1 MAYRLC
7 TLDADGKITSVSLE
21 SYADSINPD
30 VRLSANRTS
39 YHFINEDS
47 LSSLLTSPVVG
58 IDDQST
64 ISIGQDGSVAIRIPD
79 SPPSIL
85 AQYDPRTEVVLYTP
99 DTPLQFTHGD
109 RIVQDVT
116 KVTTVYNSLDTT
128 TIPYHSTTQ
137 KKFGLSSGKFTKNIN
152 GYTGSGLVVSNIS
165 KTNYTGGYTAPHNN
179 LAANSTASY
188 SMELFF
194 RPESIAT
201 NFTLMQKGPTGA
213 SANWKLGYDSSAGFL
228 QFAWQSYGYASGYNY
243 SENIVNTAGLT
254 LNTWHHV
261 AVSVI
266 RNVTSGTGYL
276 ISGYFNG
283 KNVFTRSVTA
293 SSFPEMRYDN
303 PIYIGCD
310 HLGNEYFDGYIDST
324 RVLESGSTYGIFG
337 KTGYGFLPH
346 ASGTLSVPTT
356 QGFTR
361 NPETAFILNFNG
373 IEGSSAF
380 YGESKDFFSGTVTR
394 LANLTLGPTGPAY
407 ANKSEIGVRNVV
419 RYTLGYTGAT
429 GFSDPTGYSLSY
441 GHIVLPYV
449 AAYGNTTSHGYDF
462 IYNLSDVYDND
473 LSIGVFRQN
482 YRIDAVYDASRSL
495 VAMIE
500 GAYGNI
506 GSCGS
511 VFQTQYGTNPF
522 VRLFSNGGGMS
533 YGIGL
538 SHNSLYID
546 PLNQNTMRY
555 IMDSG
560 YLASQGITASTYS
573 FIDGRGITRNINSTD
588 MINLRLDLIS
598 YQNSLINQT
607 DTTIA
612 SINSAATKNEVK
624 FAKLN
629 KSSGSIYSIIS
640 PKEEFNTYE

>member
-7 TLDADGKITSVSLE
+7 TLDADGKIMSVSLE
-21 SYADSINPD
+21 SYPDLINPD
-30 VRLSANRTS
+30 FRLAQNRTS

-47 LSSLLTSPVVG
+47 ISSLLASPVVG
-58 IDDQST
+58 TDDNQI
-64 ISIGQDGSVAIRIPD
+64 ISINGDGSVTNRIFD
-79 SPPSIL
+79 SAPSVS
-85 AQYDPRTEVVLYTP
+85 AQYDPRSEVLLYTP
-99 DTPLQFTHGD
+99 DTSLEFTHGD

-116 KVTTVYNSLDTT
+116 KVTTNYNSLDTT
-128 TIPYHSTTQ
+128 TIPYHSTSQ
-137 KKFGLSSGKFTKNIN
+137 KKFGLSSGKFTRNIN
-152 GYTGSGLVVSNIS
+152 GYTGSGLVISNIS

-179 LAANSTASY
+179 IAANSIASY

-194 RPESIAT
+194 RPDSIAT

-228 QFAWQSYGYASGYNY
+228 QFAWQSYGYTSGYNY
-243 SENIVNTAGLT
+243 SDNIVNTAGLT
-254 LNTWHHV
+254 LNNWHHV
-261 AVSVI
+261 AVSII

-283 KNVFTRSVTA
+283 MNVFTRSVTA
-293 SSFPEMRYDN
+293 SSFPEMRYNN

-310 HLGNEYFDGYIDST
+310 HLGNEQFDGYIDST

-346 ASGTLSVPTT
+346 ASGTLSIPIT

-373 IEGSSAF
+373 IDGNSAF

-394 LANLTLGPTGPAY
+394 LANLTLGPTGPVY
-407 ANKSEIGVRNVV
+407 SNKSEIGVRDVV

-462 IYNLSDVYDND
+462 IYNLADVYDNN
-473 LSIGVFRQN
+473 LSIGVYRQN
-482 YRIDAVYDASRSL
+482 YRTDAVYDASRSL
-495 VAMIE
+495 VSMIE

-511 VFQTQYGTNPF
+511 ILQTQYGTNPF
-522 VRLFSNGGGMS
+522 VRLFSNGSGMS

-560 YLASQGITASTYS
+560 YLASQGITLSTYS
-573 FIDGRGITRNINSTD
+573 FVDGRGITRNINHTD
-588 MINLRLDLIS
+588 MINLRLDLIC
-598 YQNSLINQT
+598 YQNNIINQT
-607 DTTIA
+607 DTTVA
-612 SINSAATKNEVK
+612 AINSAATKNELK

-640 PKEEFNTYE
+640 PKDEFNTYE